1 VDNLYYKF
9 NVLEEEFKLLPQNK
23 QDFIILHDVTT
34 IVRLERQVFKSV
46 VFGLAL
52 FCAILL

>member
-1 VDNLYYKF
+1 MAMCKLVLQIF
-9 NVLEEEFKLLPQNK
+9 VNVLEQNK
-23 QDFIILHDVTT
+23 QDFIMLHDVTT
-34 IVRLERQVFKSV
+34 LVRLERQVFKSV

>member
-1 VDNLYYKF
+1 VY
-9 NVLEEEFKLLPQNK
+9 VLEEEFKLLPQNK

-34 IVRLERQVFKSV
+34 VVRLGRQFFKSV

-52 FCAILL
+52 LCAILL